1 VEEVGEVVLRPSY
14 LAYLVEGAALD
25 HRILPYLALVG
36 AEEDRQ

>member
-1 VEEVGEVVLRPSY
+1 VEAAAGVVLQPSY
-14 LAYLVEGAALD
+14 LAYLAEGAALD